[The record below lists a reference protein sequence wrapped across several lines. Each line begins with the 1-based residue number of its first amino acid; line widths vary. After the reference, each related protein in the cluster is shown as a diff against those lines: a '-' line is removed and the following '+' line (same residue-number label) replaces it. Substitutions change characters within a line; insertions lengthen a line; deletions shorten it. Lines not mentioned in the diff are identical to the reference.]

1 MKKVIGYVRVSSEIQ
16 KLKENS
22 IKNQIKEIK
31 DYSNRCGFELVEIY
45 EDLGVSGLKSD
56 RKGLMDLLDKVKN
69 DKVDGVIV
77 YSLSRIGRKLR
88 DVIDIIDLFSK
99 KNIEFF
105 SVKEGFMND
114 GIVGKLMLNIL
125 GSINEF
131 EVNVLGER
139 IKDVKQYKKSKNEVY
154 GGKILYGMYRRK
166 NKLIKNN
173 SELKVLE
180 LIKDLRENKKMSYFK
195 ISDYLNDNGY
205 KSKEKKMWYGNS
217 VRCVY
222 LNGMIEKYEI

>member
-22 IKNQIKEIK
+22 IKNQINEIRN
-31 DYSNRCGFELVEIY
+31 YSNRCGFELVEIF
-45 EDLGVSGLKSD
+45 EDLGISGLKSD
-56 RKGLMDLLDKVKN
+56 RKGLEELLNKVRDKN
-69 DKVDGVIV
+69 IDGVVV
-77 YSLSRIGRKLR
+77 YSLSRMSRKLR

-99 KNIEFF
+99 NDVEFY
-105 SVKEGFMND
+105 SIKEGFMND

-139 IKDVKQYKKSKNEVY
+139 IKDVKNYKKSKNEVY

-166 NKLIKNN
+166 NKLVRNKAEI
-173 SELKVLE
+173 EVLRQ
-180 LIKDLRENKKMSYFK
+180 IKDFRINKKWSYFK
-195 ISDYLNDNGY
+195 ISAWLNNNNIL
-205 KSKEKKMWYGNS
+205 SKEKKQWYGNS
-217 VRCVY
+217 VRSVY
-222 LNGMIEKYEI
+222 LNGVIEKFKI

>member
-1 MKKVIGYVRVSSEIQ
+1 MKKVIGYVRVSSEMQ

-22 IKNQIKEIK
+22 VKNQINEIK
-31 DYSNRCGFELVEIY
+31 NYCKRYDLELVEIF
-45 EDLGVSGLKSD
+45 EDLGVSGLKSE
-56 RKGLMDLLDKVKN
+56 RKGLIELLKRIKN
-69 DKVDGVIV
+69 ENVDGVVV
-77 YSLSRIGRKLR
+77 YSLSRIGRKLK
-88 DVIDIIDLFSK
+88 DVIEIIEIFSK
-99 KNIEFF
+99 NNVEFN

-154 GGKILYGMYRRK
+154 GGKILFGMYRRN

-173 SELKVLE
+173 YELKILE
-180 LIKDLRENKKMSYFK
+180 LIKDLRENQKLSYFK
-195 ISDYLNDNGY
+195 ISDYLNNNDIL
-205 KSKEKKMWYGNS
+205 SKEKKRWYGSS
-217 VRCVY
+217 VRSVY
-222 LNGMIEKYEI
+222 LNGMIEKYEL

>member
-1 MKKVIGYVRVSSEIQ
+1 MKKVIGYVRVSSELQ

-22 IKNQIKEIK
+22 VKNQINEIK
-31 DYSNRCGFELVEIY
+31 NYCERYGFELIEIF
-45 EDLGVSGLKSD
+45 EDLGVSGLKSE
-56 RKGLMDLLDKVKN
+56 RKGLMELLDKVKTEN
-69 DKVDGVIV
+69 IDGVVV
-77 YSLSRIGRKLR
+77 YSLSRIGRKLK
-88 DVIDIIDLFSK
+88 DVIDIIDVFSK
-99 KNIEFF
+99 NDVEFN

-139 IKDVKQYKKSKNEVY
+139 IKDVKQFKKSKNEVY

-166 NKLIKNN
+166 NKLVKNN
-173 SELKVLE
+173 NELKVLE
-180 LIKDLRENKKMSYFK
+180 LIKDLRENKKLSYFR
-195 ISDYLNDNGY
+195 ISDYLNEKGIL
-205 KSKEKKMWYGNS
+205 SKEKKQWYGNS
-217 VRCVY
+217 VRSVY

>member
-1 MKKVIGYVRVSSEIQ
+1 M
-16 KLKENS
+16 
-22 IKNQIKEIK
+22 
-31 DYSNRCGFELVEIY
+31 
-45 EDLGVSGLKSD
+45 KSD
-56 RKGLMDLLDKVKN
+56 RKGLNELLNKIKDDN
-69 DKVDGVIV
+69 IDGFVV

-99 KNIEFF
+99 KNVEFF

-154 GGKILYGMYRRK
+154 GGKILFGMYRRK

-173 SELKVLE
+173 NELKVLE
-180 LIKDLRENKKMSYFK
+180 IIKDLRENKKMSYFK
-195 ISDYLNDNGY
+195 ISDWLNENGF
-205 KSKEKKMWYGNS
+205 KSKEKKKWYGNS

>member
-1 MKKVIGYVRVSSEIQ
+1 MVVMI
-16 KLKENS
+16 
-22 IKNQIKEIK
+22 
-31 DYSNRCGFELVEIY
+31 
-45 EDLGVSGLKSD
+45 
-56 RKGLMDLLDKVKN
+56 
-69 DKVDGVIV
+69 

-99 KNIEFF
+99 KNVEFF

-154 GGKILYGMYRRK
+154 GGKILFGMYRRK

-173 SELKVLE
+173 NELKVLE
-180 LIKDLRENKKMSYFK
+180 IIKDLRENKKMSYFK
-195 ISDYLNDNGY
+195 ISDWLNENGY
-205 KSKEKKMWYGNS
+205 KSKEKKKLYVNS

>member
-1 MKKVIGYVRVSSEIQ
+1 ME
-16 KLKENS
+16 
-22 IKNQIKEIK
+22 
-31 DYSNRCGFELVEIY
+31 
-45 EDLGVSGLKSD
+45 
-56 RKGLMDLLDKVKN
+56 LLDKVKN
-69 DKVDGVIV
+69 DKVDGVVV

-99 KNIEFF
+99 KNVEFF

-166 NKLIKNN
+166 NKLVKNN
-173 SELKVLE
+173 NELKILE
-180 LIKDLRENKKMSYFK
+180 LIKDLRENKKWSYFK

-222 LNGMIEKYEI
+222 LNGMIEKYNI